1 VKSHYFSSLNILLLI
16 NPIQKMMDERKEA
29 FRSIKR
35 QSFVE
40 AYGIPEDVEG
50 PPPPSSSSP
59 HRESRHSLTIEDIMG
74 DFDDLDDS
82 DAKNNKAHHHRE
94 DSQSSWSSTSSPPN
108 FAGGNVRRK
117 GSRDR
122 RVSRAKTRHT
132 IGPFT
137 SNSNIGGKSSEHI
150 RRSST
155 GLLGESFGDM
165 SLASFTSESS
175 FTSRN
180 SMVEQKGL
188 EIANLLFV
196 TDAEM
201 ARIMA
206 EGGDDDREEQQQ
218 KTIPNHNLGA
228 SLAPSAILGTG
239 AFSTVRLAW
248 RKVPPSTIATPCQD
262 FNGEGTDGIISNA
275 AAEKRQQCR
284 SIVRFQSHDSTSSLP
299 YKGQLVAV
307 KMIQKSILK
316 QMKTMHK
323 GSNNRLTV
331 RTAFDDIEKEIATM
345 KRLRHP
351 NCVQLFEVIDSIES
365 DKLYMVLEYVSLGE
379 ILSNVD
385 GTDRYERKRY
395 RRKVNGLTPEGY
407 FDEKNAALYF
417 VDILHGLAYLHRH
430 SICHRDLKPEK

>member
-1 VKSHYFSSLNILLLI
+1 
-16 NPIQKMMDERKEA
+16 MMDEQGVPFK
-29 FRSIKR
+29 SIR
-35 QSFVE
+35 RESFVE
-40 AYGIPEDVEG
+40 AYGIPEDE
-50 PPPPSSSSP
+50 SSP
-59 HRESRHSLTIEDIMG
+59 RNTESRHSITIEDIINMQRDEGG
-74 DFDDLDDS
+74 DFDLDD
-82 DAKNNKAHHHRE
+82 DIDDTKNNCSYEQTSKHRHHNRE
-94 DSQSSWSSTSSPPN
+94 DSQSSWGSTSPPN
-108 FAGGNVRRK
+108 FAGGNIRRK
-117 GSRDR
+117 GNRDR
-122 RVSRAKTRHT
+122 RTRRAKSRRT
-132 IGPFT
+132 IGPFS
-137 SNSNIGGKSSEHI
+137 SNNTTNNGGHFSEHV

-155 GLLGESFGDM
+155 GSLEQSFGDI

-175 FTSRN
+175 FTSGN
-180 SMVEQKGL
+180 GTVEQKGL

-201 ARIMA
+201 ATIMA
-206 EGGDDDREEQQQ
+206 DENEDERLEGGEDEQQEEEELQ
-218 KTIPNHNLGA
+218 KSTVSNHMGA
-228 SLAPSAILGTG
+228 SLPPSAILGIG

-248 RKVPPSTIATPCQD
+248 RKVPPSTIST
-262 FNGEGTDGIISNA
+262 
-275 AAEKRQQCR
+275 RQQQRR
-284 SIVRFQSHDSTSSLP
+284 SIVRVLSQDSTSSLP
-299 YKGQLVAV
+299 HKGQLVAV

-323 GSNNRLTV
+323 DADNRLTV

-351 NCVQLFEVIDSIES
+351 NCVQLFDVIDSIES

-379 ILSNVD
+379 ILSNVE

-395 RRKVNGLTPEGY
+395 RKKVNGLTPEGY